1 MRESNCSAALSTRA
15 PAPHVEE
22 RYSAIS
28 VHKASRVTSA
38 VVITQHCKNN
48 RMQVKHYLINFSQ
61 KRKNLSIRRN
71 SVSRARQSASGLR
84 LGKCSCRRSARR
96 DPRSRRKAPRSA
108 KSDPA
113 TRPAPL
119 TRARRAVRWS
129 LGGQGVAQAPVRQAW
144 TGVSNGCGV
153 TPRMKHC
160 PHFVRGYAFRETFPD
175 RISATGTSCAAPS
188 ATIV

>member
-1 MRESNCSAALSTRA
+1 MWRKGTQ
-15 PAPHVEE
+15 PY
-22 RYSAIS
+22 RYI
-28 VHKASRVTSA
+28 KPPECRLPWL
-38 VVITQHCKNN
+38 ITQHCKNN

-71 SVSRARQSASGLR
+71 SGSRAVCARPVCDSRNCFFRRAAQSVFQ
-84 LGKCSCRRSARR
+84 
-96 DPRSRRKAPRSA
+96 SRGKAPRQAASE
-108 KSDPA
+108 PP

-129 LGGQGVAQAPVRQAW
+129 LGGQGVAQALLRRAL
-144 TGVSNGCGV
+144 TGMSNGCGV

-160 PHFVRGYAFRETFPD
+160 PHFVRGYATRETFPD